1 MKLSTRVK
9 FIYRMAAFCWLLWAG
24 SLLLVLAGDAR
35 AKDFSV
41 MAAMAVGLIGVHV
54 RLEGTAGVDAV
65 TSGSAAMSVRVA
77 RFIYGAAAVVF
88 ALGAVAVLIWLADFN
103 QSSQALQF
111 IHTAP
116 NAVVA
121 TAGLCALVKNSQ
133 KPKDRPLLD
142 APRFLA
148 GLALLGVCLICFAI
162 LVATRDHVEAARG
175 VRSAA
180 SWTALAATVGYLAV
194 MFRIKAFHLAKE
206 RHVVMD
212 DGDHP
217 PLWMRVFLI
226 YTAQGCAVVT
236 LCNVL
241 LMLVTGLMA
250 KDFAQSVQI
259 SFLIGMVIGAAIS
272 AGMVIAKTLRGNL
285 LPGHCAPPPKPAAP
299 KPVVPRPVAP
309 KPATPK
315 PPATVS
321 ATARRQQL
329 YARAK
334 ALVKEEDDA
343 LKGAVPASADVPPS
357 MERPA
362 ALTPAELSQRRALE
376 ADLVAVLNAYCQKR
390 EKALR
395 EYRSRHNA
403 LKAQAQADAARL
415 KAAAALHQDK
425 DSEATVR
432 AFVEGHRAE
441 AQRQNRAQRAQ
452 SLAREAE
459 AAGAPEGAVAP
470 SAQAIEALLA
480 RAAAQMKPRGAALS
494 TAQGQRALLKDLAAL
509 LPGFDAAR
517 ADALVRTAGQS
528 GGPALPEVV
537 GQALE
542 MACDALAR
550 TRPEEALA
558 CWRQLSPEALVRGWR
573 ALRLY
578 GGISTARAMFEA
590 VASRLVAHMQ
600 TRPDCVQWLE
610 ARAGRGEAAR

>member
-54 RLEGTAGVDAV
+54 MLEGTAGVDAV

-88 ALGAVAVLIWLADFN
+88 ALGAVAVLIWLADFK

-116 NAVVA
+116 NAVVG
-121 TAGLCALVKNSQ
+121 TAGLCALVKNAQ

-162 LVATRDHVEAARG
+162 LVATRDRVEAARG

-194 MFRIKAFHLAKE
+194 MFRKKAFHLAKE

-321 ATARRQQL
+321 AAARRQQL

-334 ALVKEEDDA
+334 ALEKEEDDA
-343 LKGAVPASADVPPS
+343 LKGIVPVSEKVPPS
-357 MERPA
+357 TERPA
-362 ALTPAELSQRRALE
+362 AQTPAELSQRRALE
-376 ADLVAVLNAYCQKR
+376 ADLVTVLSAYCRKR
-390 EKALR
+390 EKALQ
-395 EYRSRHNA
+395 EYRARHNA

-415 KAAAALHQDK
+415 KASAALREKKPD
-425 DSEATVR
+425 EAVASALIGESR
-432 AFVEGHRAE
+432 AKQQKQARAE
-441 AQRQNRAQRAQ
+441 RATA
-452 SLAREAE
+452 LAREA
-459 AAGAPEGAVAP
+459 AATPAPAIVAP
-470 SAQAIEALLA
+470 LDECLERVAA
-480 RAAAQMKPRGAALS
+480 RLEPRGAALS
-494 TAQGQRALLKDLAAL
+494 TAQGQRALLADLAAL

-590 VASRLVAHMQ
+590 VASRLAAHMQ